1 MKSFSVCKNRKK
13 SKAFKEKVQP
23 TTAAPQNQKPK
34 FMNQKSLA
42 QNINH
47 IKIIWR

>member
-1 MKSFSVCKNRKK
+1 MGKIKSAVG
-13 SKAFKEKVQP
+13 V
-23 TTAAPQNQKPK
+23 TALQNQKPK

-47 IKIIWR
+47 NYLA